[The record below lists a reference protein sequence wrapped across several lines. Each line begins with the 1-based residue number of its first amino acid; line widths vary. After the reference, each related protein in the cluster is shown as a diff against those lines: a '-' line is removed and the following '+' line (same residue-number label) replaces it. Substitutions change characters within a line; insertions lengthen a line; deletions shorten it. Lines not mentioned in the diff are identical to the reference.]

1 MGKIAKTIVALLLF
15 AAGAA
20 CAESVY
26 VVTETDFL
34 GEKTFS
40 VMNKEQLKE
49 LELKVKRENALLPKV
64 LSEIQ
69 SDFRKNPE
77 AHSGEKFYG
86 QKLKPKKIT
95 VQGPLDPQR
104 ASEKVEKLQEREEN
118 KDSGNN
124 SGNNKKK
131 KKKLTDAEKEKAFKE
146 AQKEYA
152 IKAFAESV
160 EKTIAERIAE
170 AEKEKEAQ

>member
-26 VVTETDFL
+26 VVTQTDFL

-40 VMNKEQLKE
+40 VMSREQIKE

-64 LSEIQ
+64 LAEIQ

-77 AHSGEKFYG
+77 AHSGEKFFG

-95 VQGPLDPQR
+95 AQGPLDSQK

-124 SGNNKKK
+124 SGNKKK
-131 KKKLTDAEKEKAFKE
+131 KKKLSDAEKEKAFKE

-152 IKAFAESV
+152 IKMFAEGV
-160 EKTIAERIAE
+160 EKAVAERIA
-170 AEKEKEAQ
+170 AADKEKEAQ